1 MSVYYNNRR
10 LNATTAAILGSA
22 SCVSAK
28 CCRLLVMVAFL
39 TALWGCTATTSTFRA
54 LDASLPGG
62 NGTPHA
68 PPLYML
74 TTPDQERFRLVLSI
88 ADQRIALL
96 DGTTEVAVF
105 KVSTALKGVSEQN
118 DSAGTPRGLHV
129 VAEKIGEGQ
138 PVGMVFK
145 GRQPAGY
152 ISPLNPDGEPPVVTR
167 LFRLHGL
174 EQNNKN
180 TFDRLIYLHGSPH
193 EALLGSPA
201 SGGCIRM
208 SSEDI
213 VKVFSVVSVGTPIFI
228 HEGSLSEATA
238 IALARERDFVEL
250 RNRMTQGINQG
261 FPDKEGVHRLCVG
274 HAYGLHGIP
283 LNYFAAKQWCERSAE
298 NRSSSALVLLA
309 ELYELG
315 RLGHTDLDLA
325 YSYYEKAAASQH
337 KYAVAK
343 LRRLR
348 PAQTSL
354 Q

>member
-1 MSVYYNNRR
+1 MSISYSYRG
-10 LNATTAAILGSA
+10 LCATTAEILSTAIGA
-22 SCVSAK
+22 SAK
-28 CCRLLVMVAFL
+28 RCELFVVAGFFMLLC
-39 TALWGCTATTSTFRA
+39 GCTATTSMFRA
-54 LDASLPGG
+54 QDASVARA
-62 NGTPHA
+62 NRTPYA
-68 PPLYML
+68 PPLYMQK
-74 TTPDQERFRLVLSI
+74 TPDQERFRLVLSV

-96 DGTTEVAVF
+96 DGTAEVAVF
-105 KVSTALKGVSEQN
+105 KVSTALKGVSEQH

-129 VAEKIGEGQ
+129 IAEKIGEGQ

-152 ISPLNPDGEPPVVTR
+152 ISPLNPEGEPPVVTR

-213 VKVFSVVSVGTPIFI
+213 VRIFSVVSVGTPVFI
-228 HEGSLSEATA
+228 HEGSLSEATV
-238 IALARERDFVEL
+238 IALARERGFAEL
-250 RNRMTQGINQG
+250 RNRVTQGVNEG

-274 HAYGLHGIP
+274 HAYGLYGIP

-298 NRSSSALVLLA
+298 NSSSSALVLLA
-309 ELYELG
+309 EIYELG
-315 RLGHTDLDLA
+315 SLGHTDLDLA
-325 YSYYEKAAASQH
+325 YSFYEKAAASQH
-337 KYAVAK
+337 KYAIAK

-348 PAQTSL
+348 PLQTSL